1 MMNMQP
7 VLQPKSSANG
17 FGRRRGEREGGTRL
31 DNKLQSGKSNSS
43 KAPSAGAV
51 TGSKFGGFESASNDR
66 LLYVMTSLIGLP
78 VEVHVKNGS
87 IYSGIFHAK
96 SNDKDFGVVLKMAQL
111 IKDGTLRGQKAIAE
125 SVIKAPSKTLII
137 PTNELVQVIAK
148 DVAVTR
154 DGLEND
160 LQRDRQQEIMID
172 SVISHSRH
180 VEVGRELERW
190 MPDEDDPQLPELENI
205 FDSPWHRNWDQF
217 ETNEAL
223 FGVKTTF
230 DEEIYTTKLLRGPGT
245 RELEREAMRIAR
257 EIEGEDTRDLHL
269 AEERGIN
276 LNETFDIDE
285 ETRFSSVYRGMDF
298 DDSGFEEDEDIV
310 LDSRNDETFGG
321 SGPVSERSADLTSGK
336 ISDGARLSSSS
347 SLLDEAP
354 SSQFSTGADLYR
366 SISYD
371 HARQMASEIPVK
383 SVSTLDSESRV
394 QENLLGVHGGN
405 SDSKVF
411 VEKQPLQVD
420 AQSSKLGG
428 LQSSKIDGS
437 EKAGLSAGATSY
449 APSCAS
455 SKGNEKTSSSG
466 EQLEVP
472 LPSKA
477 LGETQSVVSRGRPA
491 SSASSSSDCPGA
503 VSASSGPGLSPSSSV
518 GSLSSEKSS
527 LNPHAKEFKLNPNA
541 RSFVPSISSPRP
553 LSPVADSSFYHPS
566 SVSGVPHMHGVPFG
580 IGPSFAG
587 HQPVIYN
594 PQVAPMQSPQAYYP
608 HGPQY
613 GQQMLVGQPR
623 QLFYMPSY
631 QPEMQYRGRDF

>member
-43 KAPSAGAV
+43 KVPSTGAV
-51 TGSKFGGFESASNDR
+51 TGSKFRGFESASDDR
-66 LLYVMTSLIGLP
+66 LLYVMTCLIGSP

-96 SNDKDFGVVLKMAQL
+96 SNDKDFGVVLKMAHL
-111 IKDGTLRGQKAIAE
+111 IKDGTLRGQRAIAE
-125 SVIKAPSKTLII
+125 SVCKAPVKTLII
-137 PTNELVQVIAK
+137 PANELVQVVAK
-148 DVAVTR
+148 EVAVTR
-154 DGLEND
+154 DGLAND
-160 LQRDRQQEIMID
+160 IQRDRQQEIMID
-172 SVISHSRH
+172 SVISQSRH
-180 VEVGRELERW
+180 VDVGRELERW
-190 MPDEDDPQLPELENI
+190 MPGEDDPQLPELENI
-205 FDSPWHRNWDQF
+205 FDAPWHRNWDQF

-230 DEEIYTTKLLRGPGT
+230 DEEIYTTKLLRGPET

-257 EIEGEDTRDLHL
+257 EIEGEDTLDLHL
-269 AEERGIN
+269 AEERGMD
-276 LNETFDIDE
+276 LNENSDIDE
-285 ETRFSSVYRGMDF
+285 ETRFSSVNRGRNL
-298 DDSGFEEDEDIV
+298 DDSGYEEDEDIV
-310 LDSRNDETFGG
+310 LDSHNDETFGG
-321 SGPVSERSADLTSGK
+321 SGSVINRSTDLTSGK
-336 ISDGARLSSSS
+336 SNDGARLSLSS
-347 SLLDEAP
+347 SLLDEAQ
-354 SSQFSTGADLYR
+354 SSQSSIGADLYR
-366 SISYD
+366 SVSYD

-383 SVSTLDSESRV
+383 SVSTLDSGSRF
-394 QENLLGVHGGN
+394 QENLLAEHGGN
-405 SDSKVF
+405 SDSKGF
-411 VEKQPLQVD
+411 VEKLPLREN
-420 AQSSKLGG
+420 AQLSKSRD

-437 EKAGLSAGATSY
+437 EKVGLSACASSY
-449 APSCAS
+449 APAS

-477 LGETQSVVSRGRPA
+477 PGETQSVVSRGRAA
-491 SSASSSSDCPGA
+491 SSASSNSDCPGA
-503 VSASSGPGLSPSSSV
+503 VSASSHRGLSPSSSV

-541 RSFVPSISSPRP
+541 RSFVPSQGSPRP
-553 LSPVADSSFYHPS
+553 PSPVADSSFYHPS
-566 SVSGVPHMHGVPFG
+566 VSGVPHMHMNFG

-587 HQPVIYN
+587 HQPPLVYN
-594 PQVAPMQSPQAYYP
+594 PQVAQMQSPQPYYP

-631 QPEMQYRGRDF
+631 QPEMQYKGRDF